1 MNDDRLARTLDT
13 LVPHLD
19 ALWQDLIVRATGA
32 FDLDLSQLCYDIT
45 SVSFCGDYEDA
56 ELVRYGYSRDHLLKV
71 N

>member
-1 MNDDRLARTLDT
+1 M
-13 LVPHLD
+13 
-19 ALWQDLIVRATGA
+19 RATGA

-56 ELVRYGYSRDHLLKV
+56 ELGRYGYSRDHLLKV